1 MKVLLTG
8 ADGYIGVR
16 MGHVLLE
23 RGHEV
28 VGLDSGFHRV
38 GWLYNT
44 DERRPQMVTKDIR
57 QIVPADVAGFDA
69 VVHLAD
75 LSNDPVGEL
84 SSGVTYDINHRGTA
98 ALAEAAR
105 RAGVSRFVHMSSCS
119 VYGASGDRPSREGD
133 VTDPLTAYA
142 RCKLL
147 VERDVGALASTDFA
161 PTFLRNATAYGA
173 SARQRFDLVV
183 NDLAATAFIYREIR
197 MLSDGTPWRPFVHVL
212 DIAQAVACVLDAPI
226 DDVRGEVFNVGS
238 EEQNYQIRQIAQI
251 ISDLVP
257 GCALTVGD
265 SSADARNYRA
275 DFTKIH
281 ERFPDFRCM
290 WDVERGGKEILHVF
304 DQIGFDEELY
314 HWRGHTRIKQ
324 IKHLLDTDQIDA
336 DFYWRR

>member
-44 DERRPQMVTKDIR
+44 DERRPQMITKDIR

-84 SSGVTYDINHRGTA
+84 SSGVTYDINHRGTV

-105 RAGVSRFVHMSSCS
+105 RAGVTRFVHMSSCS

-183 NDLAATAFIYREIR
+183 NDLAATAYIYREIR

-212 DIAQAVACVLDAPI
+212 DIAQAVACVLDAPL

-257 GCALTVGD
+257 GCTLTVGD